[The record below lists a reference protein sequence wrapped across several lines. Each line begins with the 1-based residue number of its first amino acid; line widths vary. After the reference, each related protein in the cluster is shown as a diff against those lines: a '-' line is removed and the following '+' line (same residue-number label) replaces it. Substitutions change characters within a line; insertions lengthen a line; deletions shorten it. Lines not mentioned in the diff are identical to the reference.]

1 MKYMLYKNFGFSI
14 KSDIELPFS
23 IDDNIN
29 TTVGINI
36 TQMFK
41 KPELSDSA
49 QKYFVDISDSER
61 LICKVIDQKNS
72 LIMDFENSVCFQYVC
87 QNSQYNFYYYCYD
100 EYPKEV
106 QEKLISRFGM
116 AYLFSWL
123 GMTVLHGS
131 AVCNNEQ
138 AICFIADSNGGKSSV
153 AGLFV
158 ANGWMMMADELL
170 VLMPDKKGVTLL
182 PSSPYLHLSDYALKK
197 IPFSHH
203 RHISIVAQ
211 FKKDFMEVSEITNRV
226 DLRSF
231 SSYKAKRCQKIVILD
246 RGHDGEVEIHKYKKA
261 NAYMTL
267 LHYLYTPIVFPF
279 MRKNL
284 LALMESITLERTC
297 FNDCFIQ
304 FEDIKKYMKQ
314 FGDMSRG
321 D

>member
-1 MKYMLYKNFGFSI
+1 MLYNNFGFNI
-14 KSDIELPFS
+14 NSDIELPFL
-23 IDDNIN
+23 IGDNIN
-29 TTVGINI
+29 AKVDIQI
-36 TQMFK
+36 TQMLK
-41 KPELSDSA
+41 KPELSGSA
-49 QKYFVDISDSER
+49 QKYSVDISDSER

-72 LIMDFENSVCFQYVC
+72 LIMDFEKSVCFQYVH
-87 QNSQYNFYYYCYD
+87 QNNQYNFYYYCYD

-138 AICFIADSNGGKSSV
+138 AICFVADSHRGKSSL

-170 VLMPDKKGVTLL
+170 VLKPDKKEVTLL
-182 PSSPYLHLSDYALKK
+182 PSSPYLHLSDDALKK

-203 RHISIVAQ
+203 QHISIVAQ
-211 FKKDFMEVSEITNRV
+211 FKKDFMEVAEITNRV
-226 DLRSF
+226 DLRSV
-231 SSYKAKRCQKIVILD
+231 SSYKANRCQKIIILD
-246 RGHDGEVEIHKYKKA
+246 RGHDGEVETHKYKKA
-261 NAYMTL
+261 DAYMTL
-267 LHYLYTPIVFPF
+267 LHYLYTPIVFPA

-284 LALMESITLERTC
+284 LALMEFVELKRTC

-304 FEDIKKYMKQ
+304 FEDIRKHMEEN
-314 FGDMSRG
+314 
-321 D
+321 